1 MAYKVLSL
9 KWRPQS
15 FQDVVGQD
23 HITQTL
29 VNAFELDRIAQGY
42 IFTGPRGVGKTT
54 TARILAMALN
64 AEGGASSN
72 FDPDS
77 VISREIADGRSLD
90 VLEIDGASNR
100 GIEEIR
106 NLREQ
111 IKFAPMKGAFRVII
125 IDEVH
130 MLTTPA
136 FNALLRTLEEPPP
149 HGKFIFATTDIHK
162 VPATIISRCQ
172 RFDFNR
178 ISLQI
183 ISERLEFILKEE
195 GISFDP
201 ESINAIA
208 KKADGSMRDGL
219 SLLDQAISFCGKE
232 INYDGVVKAL
242 GLIADELYFEFTR
255 CIREKDSTGTVN
267 MLSSFSGFGIPAPEV
282 MVGMAGHIRNILY
295 AGVKDGESL
304 LEMNTEH
311 KQRYIQESESWDRRD
326 LLRISQVLT
335 DVAATIRRAEDPY
348 LLLEMTV
355 LKLLEMDR
363 SIYIDQIISSS
374 GSFSNVRS
382 KDSERPKSVQPIKK
396 PLNPI
401 VKKEYVDPE
410 KKLTSPA
417 PVVQD
422 PVVSIKDKNEKNE
435 VKEQLKNNFDK
446 ETKAIPTSPELNIE
460 GMLERWP
467 SIMEKIHLA
476 RPSIG
481 AILEECKPN
490 EFDGNKLIIKTSGGS
505 DFSVKMVERGIPTI
519 EKILA
524 DEMGSPIKVS
534 FVNGGGAARSKSKP
548 NKKKPEIDPNDNK
561 LFNKIVEVFDGEILR

>member
-29 VNAFELDRIAQGY
+29 INAFEQDRIAQGY

-72 FDPDS
+72 FDPNS

-195 GISFDP
+195 GITFDP

-335 DVAATIRRAEDPY
+335 DVAATIRRAQDPY

-355 LKLLEMDR
+355 LKLLEMDQ

-374 GSFSNVRS
+374 GSSSKVRS
-382 KDSERPKSVQPIKK
+382 KAPERPESVQPIKK

-401 VKKEYVDPE
+401 VKKKYTDPE
-410 KKLTSPA
+410 KKLTAPA
-417 PVVQD
+417 PVIQD

-435 VKEQLKNNFDK
+435 TKEQLENNFDK
-446 ETKAIPTSPELNIE
+446 ETKAIPIPPDLNIE

-481 AILEECKPN
+481 AILEECKPD

-524 DEMGSPIKVS
+524 DEMGSPIKVN
-534 FVNGGGAARSKSKP
+534 FVNGGRAAQSKSNP

>member
-374 GSFSNVRS
+374 GSFSKVRS
-382 KDSERPKSVQPIKK
+382 KDSERPQSVQPIKK

-490 EFDGNKLIIKTSGGS
+490 EFDGNKLVIKTSGGS